1 MKKSLLSVVVLLNL
15 AAPAIAQVSWTHGSG
30 SGFQF
35 EGGIDLGPNGSI
47 SYHCSLS
54 HGVSILVP
62 GKQNAGKANILIDG
76 KLLGPMTLKPYD
88 YSDSSIFDLE
98 FPSTQTGEGRAIY
111 NELIGVMAAGS
122 TLTVQRPDGT
132 VLAEFPLKGSSR
144 ISICKIP

>member
-1 MKKSLLSVVVLLNL
+1 MKKSLLSAIILLNL
-15 AAPAIAQVSWTHGSG
+15 AAPAIAQAGWTHGSG

-62 GKQNAGKANILIDG
+62 GRQNAGDANILIDG
-76 KLLGPMTLKPYD
+76 KLLGLVTLKPYQ
-88 YSDSSIFDLE
+88 YSESSVFDLE
-98 FPSTQTGEGRAIY
+98 LPSTQADDSRTVY
-111 NELIGVMAAGS
+111 NVLIDAMAAGN
-122 TLTVQRPDGT
+122 TLTVQRPDGA

-144 ISICKIP
+144 IKVCKIS